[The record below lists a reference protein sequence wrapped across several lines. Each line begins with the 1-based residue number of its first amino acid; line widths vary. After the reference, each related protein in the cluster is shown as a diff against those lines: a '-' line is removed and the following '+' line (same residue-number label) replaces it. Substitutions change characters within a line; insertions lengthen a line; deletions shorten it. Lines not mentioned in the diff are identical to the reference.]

1 MPLAY
6 AALQAAA
13 IRPGDIVLEPS
24 AGTGMLAVMAQC
36 ALGKHASGALHLNEI
51 ATILDHWLRGRR
63 RALWLSASDKLLE
76 DARRDW
82 AAIGGSEAD
91 IIPLGKFRQGAEIPQ
106 EAGILFATY
115 ATLRSP
121 ARQGKRSRL
130 EQIVGWLADGMDE
143 DSRHAFG
150 GVIVFDEAHAM
161 ANAAG
166 SKGSR
171 GDTAPSQQG
180 RAGLRLQNALPD
192 ARILYVSATGATTVP
207 GLAYARRLGLWGG
220 ADTGGET
227 PFEQRTD
234 FVTAM
239 EAGGVAAME
248 VVARDL
254 KALGLYQARALSYDG
269 VEVEPLEH
277 PLTPEQRRIYDAYAG
292 AFKVIHRNIEDALK
306 ATGIMEG
313 DATLNKNAKSAA
325 LSAFEGA
332 KQRFFGHL
340 LTAMKCPSL
349 IRSDQAIQGLGRTHR
364 THQATAPLFRPVTT
378 DVKGERR
385 FIATIARRLDS
396 LGAITRGQRDSQTA
410 MGGGDA
416 TLFRASDNLE
426 SPYQPVDEVF
436 PGRSRHGLILWCPGL
451 KGGSLMAMG
460 QQKDRQG
467 DLMVS
472 WSEMPRSPGHV
483 FYDRLQLVLIEGGF
497 DGFAEAVCQPYYAA
511 RMGAPSVPPGRYFR
525 MHLVGYFEG
534 IDSERGLEWRCSDS
548 LSLREFLLLEMRER
562 VPDHSWLSRTR
573 ARLPHEVHTAVFDWV
588 LALIAEAGLVKGER
602 IGVDAS
608 TMEANAALRNIVRRD
623 TGEGYRGMLER
634 LAQESGIET
643 PTAED
648 LARLDRKRK
657 GKKLSNQDWV
667 SRSDPEAK
675 IAKMKD
681 GATHLAYKPEHA
693 VDLDTGAV
701 VAAELHPADE
711 GDTTTLPKTLAA
723 AEANLEAVD
732 MAPTAEDPAECVT
745 DKGYHSRL
753 VLKALDDGP
762 WKSRISEP
770 KQKGFARWHGD
781 DAARRAVTNNRTRL
795 LSGVAREAFK
805 LRAEIVERSFAHNLD
820 RGGMRRTWLRG
831 RENVHKRYLLHVA
844 GHNLSLLMRQLIGAG
859 TPKEAVAGGIGAL
872 FVLVTPAGAVLV
884 VQIVLI
890 VSEDGETAFAAICFA
905 VA

>member
-1 MPLAY
+1 
-6 AALQAAA
+6 
-13 IRPGDIVLEPS
+13 
-24 AGTGMLAVMAQC
+24 
-36 ALGKHASGALHLNEI
+36 
-51 ATILDHWLRGRR
+51 
-63 RALWLSASDKLLE
+63 
-76 DARRDW
+76 
-82 AAIGGSEAD
+82 
-91 IIPLGKFRQGAEIPQ
+91 
-106 EAGILFATY
+106 
-115 ATLRSP
+115 
-121 ARQGKRSRL
+121 
-130 EQIVGWLADGMDE
+130 
-143 DSRHAFG
+143 
-150 GVIVFDEAHAM
+150 
-161 ANAAG
+161 
-166 SKGSR
+166 
-171 GDTAPSQQG
+171 
-180 RAGLRLQNALPD
+180 
-192 ARILYVSATGATTVP
+192 
-207 GLAYARRLGLWGG
+207 
-220 ADTGGET
+220 
-227 PFEQRTD
+227 
-234 FVTAM
+234 
-239 EAGGVAAME
+239 
-248 VVARDL
+248 
-254 KALGLYQARALSYDG
+254 
-269 VEVEPLEH
+269 
-277 PLTPEQRRIYDAYAG
+277 
-292 AFKVIHRNIEDALK
+292 
-306 ATGIMEG
+306 
-313 DATLNKNAKSAA
+313 
-325 LSAFEGA
+325 
-332 KQRFFGHL
+332 
-340 LTAMKCPSL
+340 
-349 IRSDQAIQGLGRTHR
+349 
-364 THQATAPLFRPVTT
+364 
-378 DVKGERR
+378 
-385 FIATIARRLDS
+385 
-396 LGAITRGQRDSQTA
+396 
-410 MGGGDA
+410 
-416 TLFRASDNLE
+416 
-426 SPYQPVDEVF
+426 
-436 PGRSRHGLILWCPGL
+436 
-451 KGGSLMAMG
+451 MAMG

-483 FYDRLQLVLIEGGF
+483 FYDRLQLVLIDGGF

-534 IDSERGLEWRCSDS
+534 IDSERRLEWRCSDSLSLREFLLLEMRERVPDHSWLSRTRARLPHEVHTAVFDWVLALIAEAGLVKGERIGVDASTMEANAALRNIVRRDTGEGYQPVDEVFPGRSRHGLILWCPGLKGGSLMAMGQQKDRQRDLMVSWSEMPRSPGHVFYDRLQLVLIDGGFDGFAEAVCQPYYAARMGAPSVPPGRYFRMHLVGYFEGIDSERRLEWRCSDS

-681 GATHLAYKPEHA
+681 GTTHLAYKPEHA

-732 MAPTAEDPAECVT
+732 VAPTAEDPAECVT